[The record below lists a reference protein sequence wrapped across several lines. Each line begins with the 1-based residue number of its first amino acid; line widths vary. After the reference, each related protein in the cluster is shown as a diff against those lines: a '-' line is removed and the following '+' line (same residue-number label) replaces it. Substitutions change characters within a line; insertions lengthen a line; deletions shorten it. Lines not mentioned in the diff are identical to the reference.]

1 MSDFPKAMYRAPGLQ
16 DIHGH
21 KLDYRVVADE
31 AEQSDAQADG
41 WFLTSAEA
49 VKSHEASRSVETSGE
64 SAKATVAHDAENGA
78 SSTALPPS
86 GPEAADS
93 APVSDDAGAAADPR
107 AELEAKAVAL
117 GIKFDGRTS
126 DKKLAEAIAKKG

>member
-1 MSDFPKAMYRAPGLQ
+1 MSEFPKAMYKAPGLE

-31 AEQSDAQADG
+31 QEQEDASADG
-41 WFLTSAEA
+41 WFLTSGEA
-49 VKSHEASRSVETSGE
+49 VE
-64 SAKATVAHDAENGA
+64 SLIADAKATVARVEENGA

-93 APVSDDAGAAADPR
+93 APAMVDADAADTAGAAVVTRED
-107 AELEAKAVAL
+107 LEAKATEL

-126 DKKLAEAIAKKG
+126 DKKLSALIADKG